1 MQLRVEIVNDKI
13 LEKEDRKIPLKSHVT
28 KIETD
33 FGP

>member
-1 MQLRVEIVNDKI
+1 MQLQVEIVNDKV
-13 LEKEDRKIPLKSHVT
+13 LETEDRKIPLKSYVT